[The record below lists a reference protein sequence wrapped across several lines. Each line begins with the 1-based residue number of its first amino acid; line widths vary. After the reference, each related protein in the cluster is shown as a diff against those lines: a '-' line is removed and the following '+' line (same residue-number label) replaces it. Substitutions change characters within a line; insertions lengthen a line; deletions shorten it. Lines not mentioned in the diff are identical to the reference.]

1 MTLSDWEKNGW
12 LKPHKS
18 SKQEIGNLLAIVERD
33 LKDAGQVELS
43 SDWRFGIAYNAAL
56 KLCTILLYSSG
67 YRPDKS
73 LAHYRTIHALSQIL
87 GNIKDDDEAYLDTC
101 RIKRNSVEYTSVG
114 GATNSDAEELI
125 AYVKELR
132 DDVINWLSHNHSGLI

>member
-12 LKPHKS
+12 LKPHIS

-43 SDWRFGIAYNAAL
+43 PDWRFGIAYNAAL
-56 KLCTILLYSSG
+56 KLCTILLYTSG

-73 LAHYRTIHALSQIL
+73 LAHIRTIHALSKIM
-87 GNIKDDDEAYLDTC
+87 GVDKDDDEAYLDAC
-101 RIKRNSVEYTSVG
+101 RIKRNTVEYTNAG
-114 GATNSDAEELI
+114 EATSSDAEELI
-125 AYVKELR
+125 DYVKDFKVE
-132 DDVINWLSHNHSGLI
+132 VEEWLNKRYPEFL

>member
-12 LKPHKS
+12 LKPHKTS
-18 SKQEIGNLLAIVERD
+18 IQEIGNLLDIVKRD
-33 LKDAGQVELS
+33 IKDANHSGLS

-56 KLCTILLYSSG
+56 KLCTILLFSSG
-67 YRPDKS
+67 FRPDKS

-87 GNIKDDDEAYLDTC
+87 GVDKDDDEAYLDTC

-114 GATNSDAEELI
+114 GVTNSDADELI
-125 AYVKELR
+125 SYVNELKIE
-132 DDVINWLSHNHSGLI
+132 VLNWLNKNHPELL